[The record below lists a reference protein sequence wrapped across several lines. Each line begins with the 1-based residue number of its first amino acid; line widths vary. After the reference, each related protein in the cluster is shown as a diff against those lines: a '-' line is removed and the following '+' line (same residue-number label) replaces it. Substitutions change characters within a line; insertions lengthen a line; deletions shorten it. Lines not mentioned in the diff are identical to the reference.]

1 MRSIMRKTVLAVALA
16 ALLPSCVDDA
26 PERKVL
32 LIGLD
37 GVRVDILDQANTPNL
52 DAMIAAGAFSDEAQT
67 RTPTVSGPGWSS
79 MLTGVWSGKHGVRGN
94 NFAGNNYA
102 QFPDFL
108 TRLESVD
115 PNFSTFAVVDWPPLG
130 SEDSGG
136 PLISNMVDRLVMID
150 GEQMGYD
157 VADALSVEAA
167 LTELSEGD
175 PDAAFVYLG
184 YIDIAGHETSSLAD
198 EYRQSIETA
207 DEQVGRLVDAVRHR
221 ASFENEEWLV
231 LVATD
236 HGRTD
241 AGGHGGGSLMETTIF
256 FLACG
261 PTVEPGRISEA
272 PNIVD
277 VAVTALTH
285 MGVTIDPGWQL
296 DGRAVALRE
305 E

>member
-1 MRSIMRKTVLAVALA
+1 MRSTMRKTIFAVVLAT
-16 ALLPSCVDDA
+16 LLPCCVGHA
-26 PERKVL
+26 QERKVL

-37 GVRVDILDQANTPNL
+37 GVRVDILNQATTPNL
-52 DAMIAAGAFSDEAQT
+52 DAMIATGAFSDQAQT

-79 MLTGVWSGKHGVRGN
+79 MLTGVWPEKHGVRSN
-94 NFAGNNYA
+94 NFQGNNYA

-115 PNFSTFAVVDWPPLG
+115 PTFSTFAVVDWPPLG

-136 PLISNMVDRLVMID
+136 PLISDMVDRLVLID
-150 GEQMGYD
+150 GEEMGYD
-157 VADALSVEAA
+157 VADALSLEAA
-167 LTELSEGD
+167 LNELSDGD

-184 YIDIAGHETSSLAD
+184 YIDIAGHETNSLAD
-198 EYRQSIETA
+198 EYRESIETA
-207 DEQVGRLVDAVRHR
+207 DEQVGRLLDAVRHR
-221 ASFENEEWLV
+221 ETFENEEWLV

-241 AGGHGGGSLMETTIF
+241 AGGHGGGSEMETTIF

-261 PTVEPGRISEA
+261 PTVVPGRISEA

-285 MGVTIDPGWQL
+285 LGVTIDPGWQL
-296 DGRAVALRE
+296 DGRAVALKE

>member
-1 MRSIMRKTVLAVALA
+1 C
-16 ALLPSCVDDA
+16 CVGDA
-26 PERKVL
+26 QERKVL

-37 GVRVDILDQANTPNL
+37 GVRVDILDQATTPNL
-52 DAMIAAGAFSDEAQT
+52 DAMIATGAFSDQAQT

-79 MLTGVWSGKHGVRGN
+79 MLTGVWPEKHGVRSN
-94 NFAGNNYA
+94 NFQGNNYA

-115 PNFSTFAVVDWPPLG
+115 PTFSTFAVVDWPPLG

-136 PLISNMVDRLVMID
+136 PLISDMVDRLVLID
-150 GEQMGYD
+150 GEEMGYD
-157 VADALSVEAA
+157 VADALSLEAA
-167 LTELSEGD
+167 LNELSDGD

-198 EYRQSIETA
+198 EYRESIETA
-207 DEQVGRLVDAVRHR
+207 DEQVGRLLDAVRHR
-221 ASFENEEWLV
+221 ATFENEEWLV

-241 AGGHGGGSLMETTIF
+241 EGGHGGDSAMERTVFI
-256 FLACG
+256 LACG
-261 PTVEPGRISEA
+261 PTVEPGRISGA

-285 MGVTIDPGWQL
+285 LGVTIDPGWQL
-296 DGRAVALRE
+296 DGRVVALKE